1 MKRSLLLLLLTSVLT
16 LLFSCDETEKEKV
29 PEKESKIIKEPAKAI
44 DACSILDKSD
54 IEKIFNTKM
63 KEPKEGRSQE
73 GGINNISFSE
83 CSFESDTEGSKIYL
97 SIYIRFSPFNSDAY
111 STMRSVHNS
120 FKQSGIET
128 YNVDGVGDVAFWG
141 GNQLHV
147 FFDEDYYFIIT
158 LLGLRDQYAAIEKSK
173 IVALK
178 IAENIK

>member
-83 CSFESDTEGSKIYL
+83 CSFESDSEDSKIYL

-111 STMRSVHNS
+111 STMRSVRNS